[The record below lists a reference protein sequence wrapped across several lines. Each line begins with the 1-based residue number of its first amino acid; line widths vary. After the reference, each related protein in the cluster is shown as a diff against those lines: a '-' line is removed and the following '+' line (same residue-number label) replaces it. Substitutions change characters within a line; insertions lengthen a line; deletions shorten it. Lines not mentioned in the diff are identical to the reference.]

1 MDVAYIM
8 GGMSI
13 LIIFSYL
20 FDAFARRTQFPSVI
34 LLIATGIGLRWLAD
48 TLNYHIPYLER
59 IIPTFGT
66 IGLILIVLEG
76 ALELEINKEKRG
88 IIIRGFLSALVILL
102 FTAFGIAYMFH
113 EWMGIPFLESL
124 LDATPLAIISSAVAI
139 PSAAGLLNKDKEF
152 VVYESTFSDILG
164 IVLFYFL
171 KPHLVNGST
180 GLALE
185 VPKIVTMSSY
195 VSLFFEIILVV
206 IVSFVVTYILIE
218 LIAKISHKVKF
229 FLILSL
235 LILAYVIAKKF
246 HLSALII
253 IFFFGL
259 FMANSK
265 NLLPIRWRKY
275 INTTKAEEG
284 LHEFHILTAEST
296 FLIRT
301 GFFLFFGFNITVDM
315 FLSAET
321 YIYGLAILAVIM
333 IVRFA
338 YLGATQPKSLVPTA
352 FIAPRGLITIL
363 LFLDLPLEFS
373 NRIVN
378 EKVLLIVILGSM
390 MIMLAGLL
398 LTGGKDEDGDGKPD
412 TDIDFNTVGDVSESI

>member
-8 GGMSI
+8 AGMSI

-20 FDAFARRTQFPSVI
+20 FDAFARKTQFPSVI

-48 TLNYHIPYLER
+48 AFNYHIPYLDR

-76 ALELEINKEKRG
+76 ALELEINKQKRG
-88 IIIRGFLSALVILL
+88 VILRGFLSAFVTLL
-102 FTAFGIAYMFH
+102 LTAFGLAFMFH

-124 LDATPLAIISSAVAI
+124 LDATPLAIISSSVAI
-139 PSAAGLLNKDKEF
+139 PSAAGLITKDKEF
-152 VVYESTFSDILG
+152 VVYEATFSDIVG

-171 KPHLVNGST
+171 KPHLVNETT
-180 GLALE
+180 GLAFE
-185 VPKIVTMSSY
+185 VPKLVTIGSFG
-195 VSLFFEIILVV
+195 SLIFEIILV
-206 IVSFVVTYILIE
+206 IIISLVVTYILIE
-218 LIAKISHKVKF
+218 LIARISHKVKF

-259 FMANSK
+259 FMANSR
-265 NLLPIRWRKY
+265 NLLPIRWRKF
-275 INTTKAEEG
+275 INTKKADEG

-301 GFFLFFGFNITVDM
+301 GFFLFFGFNITLDM
-315 FLSAET
+315 FFSGET
-321 YIYGLAILAVIM
+321 YVYGLAILGVIM
-333 IVRFA
+333 FVRFA
-338 YLGATQPKSLVPTA
+338 YLGSTQPKNLLPTA

-363 LFLDLPLEFS
+363 LFLDLPIEFS
-373 NRIVN
+373 NKIVN

-390 MIMLAGLL
+390 IIMLTGLL
-398 LTGGKDEDGDGKPD
+398 LTNKKGDKGEGD
-412 TDIDFNTVGDVSESI
+412 SNENIDFNTVENVTEP

>member
-8 GGMSI
+8 AGISV

-48 TLNYHIPYLER
+48 ATNYHIPYLDR

-76 ALELEINKEKRG
+76 ALELEINKKKRG
-88 IIIRGFLSALVILL
+88 VIIRGFLSALITLL
-102 FTAFGIAYMFH
+102 LTAFGLAFMFH

-139 PSAAGLLNKDKEF
+139 PSAAGLITKDKEF

-171 KPHLVNGST
+171 KSHLVNDST

-185 VPKIVTMSSY
+185 VPKLVTAGSFMS
-195 VSLFFEIILVV
+195 LIFEIVLV
-206 IVSFVVTYILIE
+206 IIISLVVTYILIE
-218 LIAKISHKVKF
+218 LIARISHKVKF

-259 FMANSK
+259 FMANSR
-265 NLLPIRWRKY
+265 NLLPIRWRKF
-275 INTTKAEEG
+275 INTAKAEEG

-315 FLSAET
+315 FLSGET
-321 YIYGLAILAVIM
+321 YIYGLAILAVILV
-333 IVRFA
+333 VRFL
-338 YLGATQPKSLVPTA
+338 YLGFTQPKNLVPTG

-363 LFLDLPLEFS
+363 LFLDLPIEFS
-373 NRIVN
+373 NKIIN

-390 MIMLAGLL
+390 FIMLTGLI
-398 LTGGKDEDGDGKPD
+398 LTGNKKGKDDGEGSEKANG
-412 TDIDFNTVGDVSESI
+412 DFNTVGDV

>member
-8 GGMSI
+8 AGMSV

-48 TLNYHIPYLER
+48 ATNYHIPYLDR

-76 ALELEINKEKRG
+76 ALELEINKKKRG
-88 IIIRGFLSALVILL
+88 LIIRGFLSALITLL
-102 FTAFGIAYMFH
+102 LTAFGLAFMFH

-139 PSAAGLLNKDKEF
+139 PSAAGLITKDKEF

-171 KPHLVNGST
+171 KGHLVNDTT

-185 VPKIVTMSSY
+185 VPKL
-195 VSLFFEIILVV
+195 VSAGSFLSLIFEIILV
-206 IVSFVVTYILIE
+206 IIISLIVTYILIE

-259 FMANSK
+259 FMANSR

-275 INTTKAEEG
+275 INTAKAEEG
-284 LHEFHILTAEST
+284 LDEFHILTAEST

-315 FLSAET
+315 FLSGET
-321 YIYGLAILAVIM
+321 YIYGLAILGVILV
-333 IVRFA
+333 VRFL
-338 YLGATQPKSLVPTA
+338 YLGVTQPKNLVPIG

-363 LFLDLPLEFS
+363 LFLDLPIEFS
-373 NRIVN
+373 NKIIN

-390 MIMLAGLL
+390 FIMLTGLV
-398 LTGGKDEDGDGKPD
+398 LTGNKKGNDDGEGGEKANVN
-412 TDIDFNTVGDVSESI
+412 FNTVGDV

>member
-8 GGMSI
+8 GGVSI

-34 LLIATGIGLRWLAD
+34 LLIATGIGLRWIAD
-48 TLNYHIPYLER
+48 YFNYHIPYLER

-76 ALELEINKEKRG
+76 ALELEINREKRG
-88 IIIRGFLSALVILL
+88 IIIRGFLSALIILL
-102 FTAFGIAYMFH
+102 LTAFGIAYMFH

-164 IVLFYFL
+164 IVMFYFL
-171 KPHLVNGST
+171 KGHLVNDST

-185 VPKIVTMSSY
+185 VPKLVTSGSF
-195 VSLFFEIILVV
+195 VSLFFEIILVIV
-206 IVSFVVTYILIE
+206 VSFIVTYILIE
-218 LIAKISHKVKF
+218 LIARISHKVKF
-229 FLILSL
+229 FLILAL
-235 LILAYVIAKKF
+235 LILAFVIAKKF

-265 NLLPIRWRKY
+265 NLLPKPWRKY
-275 INTTKAEEG
+275 INTSKAEEG

-301 GFFLFFGFNITVDM
+301 GFFLFFGFNITADM
-315 FLSAET
+315 FLSGET
-321 YIYGLAILAVIM
+321 YIYGLAILGVILVM
-333 IVRFA
+333 RFA
-338 YLGATQPKSLVPTA
+338 YLGVTQPRNMFPTA

-363 LFLDLPLEFS
+363 LFLDLPIEFS

-390 MIMLAGLL
+390 VIMLAGLL
-398 LTGGKDEDGDGKPD
+398 LTGNKDEDGDGKPD
-412 TDIDFNTVGDVSESI
+412 TNIDFNTVGDVSEP